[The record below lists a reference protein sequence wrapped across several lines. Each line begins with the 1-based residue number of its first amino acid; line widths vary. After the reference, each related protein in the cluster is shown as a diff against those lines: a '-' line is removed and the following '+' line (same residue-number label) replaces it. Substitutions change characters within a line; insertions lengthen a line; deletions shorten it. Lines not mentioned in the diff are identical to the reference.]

1 MNVGYHL
8 SATHSEADET
18 RLRFECLK
26 STSAVTQLQ
35 IGWKFGMYSK
45 KKAVKSSVN

>member
-18 RLRFECLK
+18 RLRFECFKVYVSCDAIANRLEILN
-26 STSAVTQLQ
+26 VQ
-35 IGWKFGMYSK
+35 
-45 KKAVKSSVN
+45 

>member
-8 SATHSEADET
+8 STITHSEADET

-26 STSAVTQLQ
+26 FYVSCDAIANRLEIRNVQ
-35 IGWKFGMYSK
+35 
-45 KKAVKSSVN
+45 